1 MKIKSN
7 RIFFNIAFLILFTS
21 VILADSRI
29 SKLSVSNLLK
39 IGYDSNVSR
48 ISETE
53 SLDFNNS
60 SFLSL
65 KSSVNSSL
73 KLLKRNTRINFSI
86 KMNYYLDVEEKSNY
100 AYYFNISQPI
110 GNYQSIK
117 YNYSFI
123 NDIYIRKYDD
133 LDYLVHDEIYNG
145 TNCFFDLIKY
155 KISYES
161 PYIGTKD
168 KFELSIF
175 NELQYYS
182 PEFTE
187 YDLSI
192 IGGEMKIFTKQ
203 KTNKYNISLGFVQAD
218 TLYSHA
224 HQLLIE
230 DLDEGLTLRLVD
242 RSYTERSVKISY
254 DFPVNENV
262 AGFSLSK
269 KERKYLSESIFPIDI
284 NGDVYFI
291 SDDLHKD
298 RKHQDYQIGAWYTF
312 DNGNNKNKIL
322 FSYRKRITSSP
333 HKWVENLKSFSK
345 YNIEYNIY
353 FNKIKLK

>member
-1 MKIKSN
+1 MKIKD
-7 RIFFNIAFLILFTS
+7 NIKFINISFLILFVSLLSAET
-21 VILADSRI
+21 RI
-29 SKLSVSNLLK
+29 SNAFIKNSFKV
-39 IGYDSNVSR
+39 GYDSNVSR

-53 SLDFNNS
+53 SLNFNS
-60 SFLSL
+60 SPFFSF

-73 KLLKRNTRINFSI
+73 KLLKRKTRINFSV
-86 KMNYYLDVEEKSNY
+86 KMNYYFDVGEKTNY
-100 AYYFNISQPI
+100 AYYFSINQPI
-110 GNYQSIK
+110 GNYQNIK

-123 NDIYIRKYDD
+123 NDIYIRKYAD
-133 LDYLVHDEIYNG
+133 LDYLVSNEIYYG
-145 TNCFFDLIKY
+145 TDCYFDLIKY

-161 PYIGTKD
+161 PYIGLKD
-168 KFELSIF
+168 KIELSLF

-192 IGGEMKIFTKQ
+192 IGGEFKIFTKQ
-203 KTNKYNISLGFVQAD
+203 KLIKYNISFGFAQAD

-224 HQLLIE
+224 HEVLIE
-230 DLDEGLTLRLVD
+230 DLNEGLTLRLVD
-242 RSYTERSVKISY
+242 RSYNEKSIKISY
-254 DFPVNENV
+254 DFPINKSV
-262 AGFSLSK
+262 AGFSLSR
-269 KERKYLSESIFPIDI
+269 KEREYLSDNDFYID
-284 NGDVYFI
+284 GHVI

-312 DNGNNKNKIL
+312 NNMSNKNKVL

-333 HKWVENLKSFSK
+333 HKWVEDLKSFSK